1 MASTVCCLSIVLL
14 HFQNIRASQM
24 VWVDNMSVL
33 LSFFIFS
40 FYYSAVLLQTLIAAL
55 DMPQNWYCTIWR
67 KLRPYDILHQN
78 VSNHNVNLIT
88 ECLFFFFFYARPSRV
103 REWNYRTLRIQRCT
117 KLHFPLFSVKSASSQ
132 CQNPIKRML
141 WRTYVGYFVTNLS
154 SV

>member
-33 LSFFIFS
+33 VSFFIFS

-55 DMPQNWYCTIWR
+55 DMPQNWYCTIRR
-67 KLRPYDILHQN
+67 KLRPYDILQSKCEQSQRYFDN
-78 VSNHNVNLIT
+78 RVS
-88 ECLFFFFFYARPSRV
+88 LFSFFYARPSRV

-117 KLHFPLFSVKSASSQ
+117 KLHFPLFSVKPASSQ
-132 CQNPIKRML
+132 CQNPIKRVL